1 MREWRGDTEAY
12 INEINFRIRN
22 QRMFL
27 QKQKVQAIITI
38 NIANQKA
45 LMRICFSAFSKW
57 KLDSQIEGRAL
68 DRRQQLFLMN
78 NAKLEV
84 QRSKAAL
91 QSLYRQQRFQH

>member
-27 QKQKVQAIITI
+27 QKQKVQAMISIKV
-38 NIANQKA
+38 ANEKA
-45 LMRICFSAFSKW
+45 LMRICFSAFSRW
-57 KLDSQIEGRAL
+57 KLDSQIEGKAL
-68 DRRQQLFLMN
+68 ERRQKLFLMN

-91 QSLYRQQRFQH
+91 QSLYRQQRF